1 MTKHPANPAVD
12 TPPDEAMSLSGTLAK
27 GLRLIELLIDAPMPQ
42 GVSQVASGAGV
53 DSATAHR
60 LLQVLAERGYVVRD
74 RESKRYMAGPRG
86 LSPLGVSHPLRELG
100 REAAPILGSL
110 RNSTGETCALVI
122 FQSTQRF
129 VCEIAPGA
137 HPLVPYYDTWLRSP
151 LHGSASGKV
160 LLASLAESERKALLG
175 PGPYQPATP
184 YTITDPAALEAH
196 LAEVNTRG
204 YALARDDAFVGM
216 TAIAAPLKYATR
228 VVGCLATV
236 GRSESMPSSSDDER
250 AEALANAAA
259 LLSHSAPSLRSV
271 NHMFNCRGPTV
282 V

>member
-1 MTKHPANPAVD
+1 MTKQSPNSNLDASL
-12 TPPDEAMSLSGTLAK
+12 DEAVNLSGSLAK
-27 GLRLIELLIDAPMPQ
+27 GLKLIELLLESPMPQ
-42 GVSQVASGAGV
+42 GVSQVASGAGL
-53 DSATAHR
+53 DGATAHR
-60 LLQVLAERGYVVRD
+60 LLQVLVERGYAVRD

-86 LSPLGVSHPLRELG
+86 LSPLGVSHPLRELS
-100 REAAPILGSL
+100 RESAPILGSL

-122 FQSTQRF
+122 FQSTQRL
-129 VCEIAPGA
+129 VCEMAPGA

-160 LLASLAESERKALLG
+160 LLASLAVSERKALLG
-175 PGPYQPATP
+175 PGPYQSATP
-184 YTITDPAALEAH
+184 YTITDPAVLEVH
-196 LAEVNTRG
+196 LAEVNARG

-216 TAIAAPLKYATR
+216 TAIAAPLKYANR
-228 VVGCLATV
+228 VVGCLAIV
-236 GRSESMPSSSDDER
+236 GRSESMPSSSDTDH

-259 LLSHSAPSLRSV
+259 LLSHSAPSLRNV